1 MERQKHM
8 ESSGGR
14 ARQRAENLGLS
25 PVGRGGVPF
34 LAGPVRRRQVSYD
47 DQSFGSGGGSAVQG
61 DDMPAPWSDISGRG
75 IRPADFDVDR
85 EEFDQRVDGV
95 TDEESD
101 DWDRGAARR
110 APNPDA
116 DLVRGYLQQVGRVK
130 LLTAAEEVAIG
141 RAIEEARKDL
151 FRALMAIPRMTR
163 ALIETADRV
172 RVKAAPPEELLLSP
186 EGGVIHPSDVRRFLT
201 RITRLRDTLGDIRRP
216 TGRTRSTRRRGRTR
230 QHARPTA
237 DAVANVIAS
246 VPIRPSVIE
255 RLAADVRQLHA
266 GSRMLERG
274 AQETGARRH
283 ERDAIR
289 TASGLPYGKFC
300 QLAERVI
307 AADERL
313 RDAKRPL
320 IEANLRLVVA
330 IAKRYL
336 NRGLSMLDLIQ
347 EGNLGLMKAVD
358 RFQYRRGFKFSTYA
372 TWWIRQSITR
382 AIADH
387 GRTVRLPVHILES
400 LSRLTQAHHH
410 LTTELGREPAPTEL
424 AQRLRI
430 PARKVLLL
438 QDAARMPHSLEM
450 PVGDGVEL
458 GSLLEDHNVPSP
470 EEVVLCKDVRRQVA
484 RALAP
489 LSDKERN
496 ILKLRFGIDT
506 DRAHSLE
513 DVGQRFSVTRERIR
527 QIEAKALA
535 KLREAAV
542 AG

>member
-1 MERQKHM
+1 MERHKRM
-8 ESSGGR
+8 ESPRGLV
-14 ARQRAENLGLS
+14 RQRGESLGLS
-25 PVGRGGVPF
+25 PVGRGGVPS

-47 DQSFGSGGGSAVQG
+47 DQSFGSVGGSTVQS
-61 DDMPAPWSDISGRG
+61 DDMPAPWNDISGRG
-75 IRPADFDVDR
+75 VVSEDFDVDR
-85 EEFDQRVDGV
+85 EEVDQRVDEAA
-95 TDEESD
+95 DEESG
-101 DWDRGAARR
+101 DWDQGAARR

-116 DLVRGYLQQVGRVK
+116 DLVRRYLQQVGRVK

-151 FRALMAIPRMTR
+151 FRTLTAIPCTAR
-163 ALIETADRV
+163 ALVEAADRV
-172 RVKAAPPEELLLSP
+172 RTKVAQPEELLLSP
-186 EGGVIHPSDVRRFLT
+186 EGGAIHPSDVRRFLT
-201 RITRLRDTLGDIRRP
+201 RITRLRDTLGDSRRA
-216 TGRTRSTRRRGRTR
+216 TGRARNTQRRDRKRESPL
-230 QHARPTA
+230 PTP
-237 DAVANVIAS
+237 DAVANALAS

-255 RLAADVRQLHA
+255 RLAADVRRLHE
-266 GSRMLERG
+266 GGKTLERG
-274 AQETGARRH
+274 AQEASARRH

-289 TASGLPYGKFC
+289 TASGLPYGRFC
-300 QLAERVI
+300 QLADRVITTDERV
-307 AADERL
+307 

-382 AIADH
+382 SIANH
-387 GRTVRLPVHILES
+387 GRTIRLPVHILES

-410 LTTELGREPAPTEL
+410 LTTDLGREPTPTEL
-424 AQRLRI
+424 ARRLRI
-430 PARKVLLL
+430 PVRKVQLL
-438 QDAARMPHSLEM
+438 QDAARTPHSLEM
-450 PVGDGVEL
+450 QVGDGMEL
-458 GSLLEDHNVPSP
+458 GALLKDRNVPSP
-470 EEVVLCKDVRRQVA
+470 EEVVLCKDLRRQVI
-484 RALAP
+484 RALEP
-489 LSDKERN
+489 LTDKERD

-506 DRAHSLE
+506 DRTHSLE

-542 AG
+542 AS